1 MVGLESALRVVHQ
14 SMVETGMLEWSDVA
28 RVLSTT
34 PARIGQLDGFGSL
47 EVGRPAHVT
56 LYDPTVHGVFTEADL
71 HGRSRN
77 SPYLGRDL
85 PGRVQWTI
93 HGGVVTVD
101 DGELV
106 QEPGSPEVPQ

>member
-14 SMVETGMLEWSDVA
+14 SMVATGMLDWADVA
-28 RVLSTT
+28 RVMSSA
-34 PARIGQLDGFGSL
+34 PAGIGQLQGFGSL
-47 EVGRPAHVT
+47 EVGAPAHVT
-56 LYDPTVHGVFTEADL
+56 LYDPSVPGVFTEADL
-71 HGRSRN
+71 HGRSHN

-101 DGELV
+101 DGQLV
-106 QEPGSPEVPQ
+106 QELV